1 MLNVVQRFLS
11 WICLLVFQK
20 RTHFVPLWY
29 RKGYF
34 IMEILHISKSSFLQF
49 ICSGKLYPS
58 SHYFKLTIMSLC
70 ALFFAWV
77 RPFPGRRVSVST
89 PLGIHSVNMH
99 GGCVWGFTSFHK
111 ETSKHMGP
119 RKHKYIKSEMLI
131 YKLERLFI
139 SCLIFIKHV
148 STSDIL
154 TFFSQMIKDRICL
167 DIQPLDKAS
176 ELTYRLNFSIVS
188 AGLKENIFSSVMG
201 KSTQST
207 SHWQVPVSKST
218 WLHKSSVLEIINF
231 LK

>member
-1 MLNVVQRFLS
+1 MVAV
-11 WICLLVFQK
+11 C
-20 RTHFVPLWY
+20 
-29 RKGYF
+29 
-34 IMEILHISKSSFLQF
+34 
-49 ICSGKLYPS
+49 
-58 SHYFKLTIMSLC
+58 
-70 ALFFAWV
+70 
-77 RPFPGRRVSVST
+77 
-89 PLGIHSVNMH
+89 
-99 GGCVWGFTSFHK
+99 GGLTSFHK

-188 AGLKENIFSSVMG
+188 AGLKENIFQALWGRVLSQPHIDRFLSQKAPG
-201 KSTQST
+201 FTN
-207 SHWQVPVSKST
+207 PV
-218 WLHKSSVLEIINF
+218 F
-231 LK
+231 

>member
-1 MLNVVQRFLS
+1 
-11 WICLLVFQK
+11 
-20 RTHFVPLWY
+20 
-29 RKGYF
+29 
-34 IMEILHISKSSFLQF
+34 MEILHISKSSFPQF

-58 SHYFKLTIMSLC
+58 SHCFKLTIRSLC

-77 RPFPGRRVSVST
+77 RLFPSKRVSVST

-99 GGCVWGFTSFHK
+99 GGCVCGFTLFHK
-111 ETSKHMGP
+111 EISKHIGL

-131 YKLERLFI
+131 FKLERLFI

-176 ELTYRLNFSIVS
+176 VRISELTYRLIFSIVS
-188 AGLKENIFSSVMG
+188 AGLKENIFQTLWGRVHSQPHIDRFLSQKTPG
-201 KSTQST
+201 FTN
-207 SHWQVPVSKST
+207 PV
-218 WLHKSSVLEIINF
+218 F
-231 LK
+231 